1 MENNTILEQKTS
13 MKVPVTLNVTVEG
26 KQLYLKLKNDPS
38 FSLSDLVDKL
48 IKEEAKKRK
57 VKL

>member
-1 MENNTILEQKTS
+1 MENNTILVEKTT
-13 MKVPVTLNVTVEG
+13 MKTPVTLNVTIEA
-26 KQLYLKLKNDPS
+26 KQLYAKLKGLPD

-57 VKL
+57 ITA